1 MSEVKLVLFDIGNV
15 ILRATHQIT
24 FAILWDF
31 GARPDKVALFFHQKA
46 YGDFARGR
54 ITGEQFA
61 QATREV
67 LEAPWLTDKQIRA
80 AHDAHIYMVDD
91 AVMEVVREI
100 DQNERLLGFVTT
112 TNEWQT
118 EREYQFFDLDPVVR
132 SHEIG
137 MSKTDPG
144 AWPVIL
150 KELGVDFARASEIL
164 LVDDARANLIA
175 AEGAGLKAFSYD
187 PAPTSGGNALRKR
200 LETLKLLPI

>member
-1 MSEVKLVLFDIGNV
+1 MDKPEKVLFDIGNV

-24 FAILWDF
+24 FAILWEL
-31 GARPDKVALFFHQKA
+31 GVRPDKVALFFHQKA
-46 YGDFARGR
+46 YGEFALGR

-91 AVMEVVREI
+91 AVMEVIREL
-100 DQNERLLGFVTT
+100 DHKKRLLGFVTT

-118 EREYQFFDLDPVVR
+118 EREHQFLDLGSVVR

-137 MSKTDPG
+137 MTKTSVN
-144 AWPVIL
+144 AWIMIL
-150 KELGVDFARASEIL
+150 QQFKMSMDQAPSIL
-164 LVDDARANLIA
+164 LVDDASANNAFAETVGLATYQYDPRPIIGVEKLIA
-175 AEGAGLKAFSYD
+175 E
-187 PAPTSGGNALRKR
+187 LRER
-200 LETLKLLPI
+200 QLLV